1 MARYQAVDRNSVL
14 DAAELIVRTKG
25 IAALTFDAVAKAAG
39 ISKGGVQSSFGT
51 KDRLIAAMYERW
63 GGEFEALVARLAGPE
78 PTPEALARAH
88 VEGTRRT
95 DKVEG
100 DRAAG
105 MMAAL
110 LNSPNHLKGV
120 QAWYKQRLEG
130 IDTDSPEGRRI
141 RLAFIACEG
150 AFMLRYFGFMKISQ
164 REWRELFADILA
176 LMDGAVPTLPA
187 SSGA

>member
-1 MARYQAVDRNSVL
+1 MRKPVL
-14 DAAELIVRTKG
+14 LALSLAFLVSAQSALAADDAG
-25 IAALTFDAVAKAAG
+25 N
-39 ISKGGVQSSFGT
+39 FGT
-51 KDRLIAAMYERW
+51 PIKSGVSVSFPDSSAT
-63 GGEFEALVARLAGPE
+63 FQ

-95 DKVEG
+95 DKAEG

-164 REWRELFADILA
+164 QEWRELFADILA
-176 LMDGAVPTLPA
+176 LMDGAVPAMPA
-187 SSGA
+187 PSGA